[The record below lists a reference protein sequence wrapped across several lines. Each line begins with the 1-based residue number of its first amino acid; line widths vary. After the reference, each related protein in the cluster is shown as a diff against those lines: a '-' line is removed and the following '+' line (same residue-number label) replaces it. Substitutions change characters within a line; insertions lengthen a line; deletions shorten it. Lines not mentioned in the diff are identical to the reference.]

1 MSRHSNLV
9 LLTGSKFPTWLLN
22 AGGQRPKLDIDFTR
36 NLAWNSAPSSI
47 SSLLSCTRATPAAAY
62 YTKADGTLTTFAAN
76 TLRYGTNGLLV
87 EEARTNVL
95 RHSNDAGDLS
105 GDWQLYSGT
114 ATQNATGPDGV
125 ANSAWT
131 ISGSTNGFYNQNGAN
146 WGGIGI
152 ASVWLRAKSGTI
164 SGAMNATGSDGTSS
178 KSITIT
184 TTWQRFTSLAG
195 VDLSGKT
202 QFCFLQATNP
212 ADFEVFGTQAEAGAF
227 ATSYIPTTT
236 ASVTRAKD
244 LVSAATSGIGWSD
257 AAGSAFVQGS
267 SFGSTSDTQALW
279 SCSSDSSNRHL
290 VYYNGSSIA
299 YVINQSG
306 GLQANIGAGG
316 VPLTI
321 TKKVAIAFQSNDVA
335 LVVDAGSADT
345 DNSVT
350 LPTCTTLKLG
360 IDQDNNLPLN
370 GYIRRFAYWNSRLSN
385 GALQTL
391 TT

>member
-1 MSRHSNLV
+1 
-9 LLTGSKFPTWLLN
+9 
-22 AGGQRPKLDIDFTR
+22 
-36 NLAWNSAPSSI
+36 
-47 SSLLSCTRATPAAAY
+47 
-62 YTKADGTLTTFAAN
+62 
-76 TLRYGTNGLLV
+76 
-87 EEARTNVL
+87 
-95 RHSNDAGDLS
+95 
-105 GDWQLYSGT
+105 
-114 ATQNATGPDGV
+114 
-125 ANSAWT
+125 
-131 ISGSTNGFYNQNGAN
+131 
-146 WGGIGI
+146 
-152 ASVWLRAKSGTI
+152 
-164 SGAMNATGSDGTSS
+164 
-178 KSITIT
+178 
-184 TTWQRFTSLAG
+184 
-195 VDLSGKT
+195 
-202 QFCFLQATNP
+202 
-212 ADFEVFGTQAEAGAF
+212 
-227 ATSYIPTTT
+227 
-236 ASVTRAKD
+236 
-244 LVSAATSGIGWSD
+244 
-257 AAGSAFVQGS
+257 
-267 SFGSTSDTQALW
+267 LW